1 MEFFKTPAYRFRVNG
16 RNVGFF
22 ENDDAIHRISIVLVI
37 SCGRAK
43 TIRIRQRIL
52 LKYSEVKTRDY
63 CVRRGKA
70 LEFLSISLR
79 DTVPIMH
86 TREER
91 LFFFPQK
98 DLSRFCRSLGRLAT
112 LKASSTRLTAFVKV
126 NSSQRSTCGTSPIL
140 RCDYWHI
147 RPSQSLSTFLG
158 YLLWSWP
165 HFVPWFLSCFL
176 SFFFNRAPPVGL
188 WSSSSFVSFWCP
200 SHCCV
205 AVVVLVLY

>member
-1 MEFFKTPAYRFRVNG
+1 MF
-16 RNVGFF
+16 
-22 ENDDAIHRISIVLVI
+22 
-37 SCGRAK
+37 SCGWAK

-52 LKYSEVKTRDY
+52 RKYSEVRKNTHY
-63 CVRRGKA
+63 CVGHGKA

-126 NSSQRSTCGTSPIL
+126 NSSQRSICGTSQHYPL
-140 RCDYWHI
+140 CEYWHI

-158 YLLWSWP
+158 WLLWISLRP
-165 HFVPWFLSCFL
+165 VIPILL
-176 SFFFNRAPPVGL
+176 SFFLFFSTVRLQLVFGLPLLLFPSGAQVIAVFQSLFWSCISICPIMSDSLIYAVSPFYSESNR
-188 WSSSSFVSFWCP
+188 
-200 SHCCV
+200 
-205 AVVVLVLY
+205 

>member
-1 MEFFKTPAYRFRVNG
+1 MWTGETEVFKKRWCHTSYF
-16 RNVGFF
+16 
-22 ENDDAIHRISIVLVI
+22 HCLVF
-37 SCGRAK
+37 SCGWAK

-52 LKYSEVKTRDY
+52 RKYSEVRKNTHY
-63 CVRRGKA
+63 CVGHGKA

-126 NSSQRSTCGTSPIL
+126 NSSERSICGTSQHYPL
-140 RCDYWHI
+140 CDYWHI
-147 RPSQSLSTFLG
+147 RPSKSLPLFSVG
-158 YLLWSWP
+158 CYGS
-165 HFVPWFLSCFL
+165 HFVP
-176 SFFFNRAPPVGL
+176 
-188 WSSSSFVSFWCP
+188 
-200 SHCCV
+200 
-205 AVVVLVLY
+205 

>member
-1 MEFFKTPAYRFRVNG
+1 MAFLKKSAYRFRVNG
-16 RNVGFF
+16 RNGGFQKTMMPY
-22 ENDDAIHRISIVLVI
+22 IVFPLFWVF

-52 LKYSEVKTRDY
+52 RKYSEVRKNTHY
-63 CVRRGKA
+63 CVGHGKA

-98 DLSRFCRSLGRLAT
+98 DLSRFCRSLARLAT

-126 NSSQRSTCGTSPIL
+126 NSSEGSICGTSQHYPL
-140 RCDYWHI
+140 CDYWHI

-158 YLLWSWP
+158 
-165 HFVPWFLSCFL
+165 
-176 SFFFNRAPPVGL
+176 
-188 WSSSSFVSFWCP
+188 
-200 SHCCV
+200 
-205 AVVVLVLY
+205 